1 MATPL
6 LTNMTKNKTKPFRL
20 TALNAKKTYLKESPF
35 IAIPLFLFVHSV
47 ATKAEKEFIAV
58 FFGMLALLVL
68 LVTRN
73 LLQSRKVF
81 ITTSEEGVT
90 LENGRFYPWT
100 EIASV
105 RPLEVRLQIYA
116 APTPGLTLQ
125 FKDGKEQ
132 IITQRLAD
140 YTGFYQELY
149 RHKVPGSK
157 RPLYLYEVD
166 PLTGSKK
173 DMTRQYHSIYYP
185 DKQKI
190 IKQTGIATY

>member
-1 MATPL
+1 
-6 LTNMTKNKTKPFRL
+6 MTKNKTKQFRL

-47 ATKAEKEFIAV
+47 ATKEEKEFIAV
-58 FFGMLALLVL
+58 FFGMLVLLIL

-73 LLQSRKVF
+73 LLQTRKVF
-81 ITTSEEGVT
+81 ITTNEEGVT
-90 LENGRFYPWT
+90 LENGRFYPWDEVT
-100 EIASV
+100 AV
-105 RPLEVRLQIYA
+105 KPLEVKLQIYA
-116 APTPGLTLQ
+116 APTPGLTLH
-125 FKDGKEQ
+125 FKDGKEYVV
-132 IITQRLAD
+132 TQRLAD

-149 RHKVPGSK
+149 RHNVPGSK

-166 PLTGSKK
+166 LLTGSKK

-190 IKQTGIATY
+190 VKKTGIATY